1 MKKKSK
7 DILIITLSIC
17 FCLVLL
23 AINLLIH
30 SPFAKR
36 RRQDFPKC
44 TYQNLHKEY
53 VRNKEKFPDNLDIFP
68 PNYLEVIEE
77 NNLNIVQKNRVEL
90 LRYGKTVVNQKR
102 TGNYQN
108 VLHSLLNTNTPILL
122 NNQILS
128 IYFETEIDDIK
139 NELMQKDFKNRRKLF
154 EKISKKKVI
163 EIEYIED
170 LLENST
176 DVFNNSLSANDMSVV
191 STIQSRGHT
200 TEKLESSSKIE
211 VDINKNLLNR
221 MIDLSQ
227 YLVNQ
232 LERMGIKNSKLLELE
247 KNLLSLKDEN
257 VKKEVLEKILL
268 SQQYNLDNVQIL
280 LTTVKEGDSYNL
292 FATPYI
298 AKIPILPEI
307 NENNILEEYDVEPL
321 PLQEGEIRLPIMMYH
336 NISEPIPDDP
346 YLLYVSP
353 EIFERQVAYLVKKNY
368 KILSVEEFNSI
379 LESGVTP
386 KQKSILLTFDD
397 ATPTHYSVA
406 YPVLKKYGQTGTF
419 FMIASRSLLN
429 HQQIKEMS
437 DGGMDIQSH
446 SNTHAYF
453 HKISSAAINE
463 EMATSKSKI
472 EEITGKPV
480 TLLAYP
486 GCSADYRSF
495 DIAKNNGYTAA
506 FSCGR
511 YIDIKLD
518 KKYYISRVHAYNDM
532 ESFVK
537 MLSVGL

>member
-53 VRNKEKFPDNLDIFP
+53 VRNKEKFPDDLDIFP

-122 NNQILS
+122 NDQTLS
-128 IYFETEIDDIK
+128 IYFKTEIDDIK
-139 NELMQKDFKNRRKLF
+139 NELMQKEWENRKKLF
-154 EKISKKKVI
+154 EKISKRKLA

-170 LLENST
+170 LLENSQ
-176 DVFNNSLSANDMSVV
+176 DVFNDSLSANDMSVI
-191 STIQSRGHT
+191 STIQSRGST
-200 TEKLESSSKIE
+200 IEKLESSSKIE
-211 VDINKNLLNR
+211 VDINRNLLDR
-221 MIDLSQ
+221 MIDLSK
-227 YLVNQ
+227 YLVDQ
-232 LERMGIKNSKLLELE
+232 LEGMGIKNSKLLKLE
-247 KNLLSLKDEN
+247 KNLLSLKEEN
-257 VKKEVLEKILL
+257 VEKEVLEKILL

-298 AKIPILPEI
+298 AKTPILPEI
-307 NENNILEEYDVEPL
+307 NDENILEDYDVEPL
-321 PLQEGEIRLPIMMYH
+321 PFRNEAIRLPIMMYH
-336 NISEPIPDDP
+336 NISEPIANDP

-353 EIFERQVAYLVKKNY
+353 EIFERQIAYLVKKNY

-397 ATPTHYSVA
+397 ATPTHYSAA
-406 YPVLKKYGQTGTF
+406 YPILKKYGQTGTF

-472 EEITGKPV
+472 EGITGKPV

-495 DIAKNNGYTAA
+495 EIAQNNGYIAA

>member
-7 DILIITLSIC
+7 DILIIILSIS

-23 AINLLIH
+23 IINFLAYFTF
-30 SPFAKR
+30 SQRKQQPFTK
-36 RRQDFPKC
+36 F
-44 TYQNLHKEY
+44 TYQNPHEEY
-53 VRNKEKFPDNLDIFP
+53 LRSKEKFPENLEILP
-68 PNYLEVIEE
+68 SNYLEVVEK

-90 LRYGKTVVNQKR
+90 LRYGSTVVNQQK

-108 VLHSLLNTNTPILL
+108 VLHSLLNTNTQILL

-128 IYFETEIDDIK
+128 IYFKTEMEDIK
-139 NELMQKDFKNRRKLF
+139 KDLMQKEWENRKKLF
-154 EKISKKKVI
+154 EKISKRKLA

-176 DVFNNSLSANDMSVV
+176 DVFNDSLSANDMSVI
-191 STIQSRGHT
+191 STIQSRGST
-200 TEKLESSSKIE
+200 IEKLESSSKIE
-211 VDINKNLLNR
+211 VDINRNLLDR
-221 MIDLSQ
+221 MIDLSK
-227 YLVNQ
+227 YLVDQ
-232 LERMGIKNSKLLELE
+232 LEGMGIKNSKLLELN
-247 KNLLSLKDEN
+247 KNLLSLQEN
-257 VKKEVLEKILL
+257 EIKKEVLEKILL

-298 AKIPILPEI
+298 AKTPILPAT
-307 NENNILEEYDVEPL
+307 NDNNILEEYDVEPL
-321 PLQEGEIRLPIMMYH
+321 PLQSGEIRLPIMMYH
-336 NISEPIPDDP
+336 NISEPIPNDP

-353 EIFERQVAYLVKKNY
+353 EIFERQIAYLVKKNY

-406 YPVLKKYGQTGTF
+406 YPILKKYGQTGTF

-446 SNTHAYF
+446 LNTHAYF
-453 HKISSAAINE
+453 HKISSGAINE
-463 EMATSKSKI
+463 EMAASKSKI
-472 EEITGKPV
+472 GEITGKPV

>member
-1 MKKKSK
+1 MKKKNK
-7 DILIITLSIC
+7 NILIIILSIS
-17 FCLVLL
+17 FSLILL
-23 AINLLIH
+23 IINLVVF
-30 SPFAKR
+30 SPFSKR
-36 RRQDFPKC
+36 KRQDFTKF
-44 TYQNLHKEY
+44 TYQDINKEDI
-53 VRNKEKFPDNLDIFP
+53 RNKEKFPDNLEILP
-68 PNYLEVIEE
+68 SNYLEVVEE
-77 NNLNIVQKNRVEL
+77 NNLNIQQRNRVEL

-108 VLHSLLNTNTPILL
+108 ILHSLLNTNTPILL
-122 NNQILS
+122 NDQILS
-128 IYFETEIDDIK
+128 IYFKTEMEDIK
-139 NELMQKDFKNRRKLF
+139 RDLIQKELKNRKKLF
-154 EKISKKKVI
+154 EKISKRKLA

-170 LLENST
+170 LLKNSQN
-176 DVFNNSLSANDMSVV
+176 VFNNSLSDNDISVV
-191 STIQSRGHT
+191 STIQSRGST

-211 VDINKNLLNR
+211 VDINKNLLKR
-221 MIDLSQ
+221 MVDLSQ
-227 YLVNQ
+227 YLVD
-232 LERMGIKNSKLLELE
+232 LLDRMRIKNSKLLELE
-247 KNLLSLKDEN
+247 KNLLTLKEERI
-257 VKKEVLEKILL
+257 KKEVLEKILL

-280 LTTVKEGDSYNL
+280 LTTVKEGDNYTL
-292 FATPYI
+292 FVTPYI
-298 AKIPILPEI
+298 SKIPILPEI
-307 NENNILEEYDVEPL
+307 NDNNILEDYDVKPL
-321 PLQEGEIRLPIMMYH
+321 PLKHGEIRLPIMMYH
-336 NISEPIPDDP
+336 NISEPIANDP

-353 EIFERQVAYLVKKNY
+353 EIFERQIAYLVKKNY

-397 ATPTHYSVA
+397 ATPTHYSAA

-480 TLLAYP
+480 TLLAYL
-486 GCSADYRSF
+486 GCAADYRSF
-495 DIAKNNGYTAA
+495 EIAKNNGYIAA